1 MPVCPSCHAS
11 YDAAVRICPN
21 DGTPL
26 PIEAA
31 PDANIGQLLE
41 GKYRID
47 AFISA
52 GGMGSVYRAT
62 HVMLDKTVA
71 VKLIRKE
78 VMKTAEASARFQREA
93 RAASNLE
100 HPNIA
105 TVFDFGQTKDG
116 TLYIAMEYVEGPSL
130 KEIIQRD
137 GPMDTAQIVAILGPV
152 AGALARAHRHHI
164 IHRDLKPHNIM
175 LATDKDGR
183 KTPKLLDFGIAKTA
197 DESATALTMTGL
209 CAGDAAVHVAGTGD
223 RANRGW
229 PLRSVLARCR
239 PV

>member
-1 MPVCPSCHAS
+1 
-11 YDAAVRICPN
+11 
-21 DGTPL
+21 
-26 PIEAA
+26 
-31 PDANIGQLLE
+31 
-41 GKYRID
+41 
-47 AFISA
+47 
-52 GGMGSVYRAT
+52 
-62 HVMLDKTVA
+62 
-71 VKLIRKE
+71 
-78 VMKTAEASARFQREA
+78 MKTAEASARFQREA

-105 TVFDFGQTKDG
+105 AVFDFGQTEDG

-183 KTPKLLDFGIAKTA
+183 KTPKLLDFGIAKTV
-197 DESATALTMTGL
+197 DESAAALTMTGYAL
-209 CAGDAAVHVAGTGD
+209 GTPQYMSPEQATGAG
-223 RANRGW
+223 RGW